1 MRKLYVIDGYSLIY
15 RSYFAFIS
23 RPFKDR
29 ENRNVSA
36 VYGFFSTL
44 MMLFDNNEIDYLVV
58 AFDSKGPTFR
68 HEIYPEYKANRNPTP
83 EDLHP
88 QIPIIMDILE
98 KAGIKYYEKQEM
110 EADDIIASFNKSAE
124 EQGIETVI
132 ITSDKDLMQLVNKNT
147 SVLRPSKKGVKEYQL
162 CNEEQVV
169 ESYGVK
175 PEQILEYLIML
186 GDAADNIPGIKG
198 VGAKTA
204 SKLLHEFGSLE
215 EIYKNLEKLSPGL
228 RKKFIE
234 GKEGIKLSRKLITLK
249 NDIFKPSDIDYKDY
263 EIKKIN
269 WAEAASS
276 FKAIDSKNLVSRA
289 NKLSIK
295 QGNGA
300 ITYQEIESEQI
311 KQKSKSPQM
320 GLFDDD
326 EFVEEEAPTI
336 KSSVLNNNYEA
347 ITNIEDLVK
356 VLSRVEN
363 GTIMAFDLETTSL
376 DVMNCKIVG
385 FSFCFDLDKAWYVA
399 LQAGGTAYMD
409 WEEVKP
415 ILTDKLEKAKIVG
428 QNFKYDYKVLKR
440 WGITIDKIYFDTMIA
455 AWMLNSSSGVY
466 NMDALANR
474 ELGYKTVE
482 FHEVVEK
489 GKTFDS
495 VPLEKAVRY
504 GAEDSQVTFALYEKF
519 KVELEKKKL
528 DNLFYSLEMPLV
540 KVLGNMELEGII
552 LDKNKIDEFDSQ
564 IEKEIEEVEN
574 KIFSEC
580 GQTFNVSSPKQLQEI
595 LFVKR
600 NLAPGRKTKSGFS
613 TDTKVLTEL
622 ARNNEDVVPKLVLEY
637 RSLVKLRGYSKGLPL
652 LINKRTKRIHPQFL
666 QTGTATGRLSCKSP
680 NLQNIPIRT
689 AEGRKIRGCF
699 IPKPGYTFLSAD
711 YAQIELMVLSHF
723 SKDENLVSS
732 FKNKEDVHKMTAVLI
747 FDESPENVTPQ
758 QRRIAKT
765 INFGVM
771 YGMSAFRLSNELE
784 ISRKEAKT
792 FIDSY
797 FERYKGVN
805 NFINETKIEAQK
817 KGFVSTLLGHI
828 RKVDEIRS
836 ANKVEQAAGERIAV
850 NTIIQGTAAE
860 IMKKA
865 MLGICDRFSK
875 DNLQSKMLLQVHDEL
890 IFEVLEEEKEKVV
903 KIVQEEMENAMKLN
917 VPLRCSIEFGKDWG
931 DMH

>member
-23 RPFKDR
+23 RPFKDSQ
-29 ENRNVSA
+29 NRNISA

-44 MMLFDNNEIDYLVV
+44 MMLLDSNEIDYLVV

-68 HEIYPEYKANRNPTP
+68 HEIFPEYKANRNPTP

-98 KAGIKYYEKQEM
+98 KAGIKYYDKTEM
-110 EADDIIASFNKSAE
+110 EADDIIATFNKSAE
-124 EQGIETVI
+124 AQGLETVI
-132 ITSDKDLMQLVNKNT
+132 ITSDKDLMQLVNNDT
-147 SVLRPSKKGVKEYQL
+147 FVLRPSKKGVKEYQM
-162 CNEEQVV
+162 CREEQVI

-175 PEQILEYLIML
+175 PSQILEYLIML
-186 GDAADNIPGIKG
+186 GDSADNIPGIKG
-198 VGAKTA
+198 IGSKTA
-204 SKLLHEFGSLE
+204 SKLLSEFGSLE
-215 EIYKNLEKLSPGL
+215 EIYKNLEKLTPGL

-234 GKEGIKLSRKLITLK
+234 GKAGIELSRKLITLK
-249 NDIFKPSDIDYKDY
+249 NDVFEPDEIDYEEYKV
-263 EIKKIN
+263 KKIN

-276 FKAIDSKNLVSRA
+276 FQTIDSKSLVSRA
-289 NKLSIK
+289 HKLAVKLGSSVK
-295 QGNGA
+295 
-300 ITYQEIESEQI
+300 TSPEEKEEPKEKKEQ
-311 KQKSKSPQM
+311 SPQR
-320 GLFDDD
+320 GLFD
-326 EFVEEEAPTI
+326 EEELVKEEFTAKKP
-336 KSSVLNNNYEA
+336 VLKNNYEA
-347 ITNIEDLVK
+347 ITTVEELTRIVNKIENK
-356 VLSRVEN
+356 
-363 GTIMAFDLETTSL
+363 TIMAFDLETTSL

-385 FSFCFDLDKAWYVA
+385 FSFCFDVDKAWYVA
-399 LQAGGTAYMD
+399 LQAGGTTYMD
-409 WEEVKP
+409 WEEIKP
-415 ILTDKLEKAKIVG
+415 ILKELLQKVKIVG

-440 WGITIDKIYFDTMIA
+440 WGLAIKEIYFDTMIA
-455 AWMLNSSSGVY
+455 AWMLKSSSGVY
-466 NMDALANR
+466 NMDDLASR

-504 GAEDSQVTFALYEKF
+504 GAEDSQVTFALFEKF
-519 KVELEKKKL
+519 KVELEKNKL
-528 DNLFYSLEMPLV
+528 DQLFFSLEMPLV

-552 LDKNKIDEFDSQ
+552 LDKNKIDEFDAQ
-564 IEKEIEEVEN
+564 IEKEIKEVED

-580 GQTFNVSSPKQLQEI
+580 GKTFNVSSPKQLQEI
-595 LFVKR
+595 LFIDRK
-600 NLAPGRKTKSGFS
+600 LSPGRKTKSGYS
-613 TDTKVLTEL
+613 TDTKVLTDL
-622 ARNNEDVVPKLVLEY
+622 ARNSEDIVPKLVLEY

-666 QTGTATGRLSCKSP
+666 QTGTATGRLSCKNP

-689 AEGRKIRGCF
+689 EEGRKIRGCF

-747 FDESPENVTPQ
+747 FDEKPEDVTPQ

-797 FERYKGVN
+797 FQRYKGVS
-805 NFINETKIEAQK
+805 NFINETKIEAQE
-817 KGFVSTLLGHI
+817 KGFVSTLLGHV
-828 RKVDEIRS
+828 RKVVEIRS

-865 MLGICDRFSK
+865 MLGISDKFSRET
-875 DNLQSKMLLQVHDEL
+875 LQSKLLLQVHDEL
-890 IFEVLEEEKEKVV
+890 IFEVAKEEKEKVV
-903 KIVQEEMENAMKLN
+903 KIVREEMENAMKLE

>member
-1 MRKLYVIDGYSLIY
+1 MKKLYVIDGYSLIY

-23 RPFKDR
+23 RPFKDK

-44 MMLFDNNEIDYLVV
+44 MMLLDSNEIDYLVV
-58 AFDSKGPTFR
+58 ALDSKGPTFR
-68 HEIYPEYKANRNPTP
+68 HEIFPEYKATRNPTP

-88 QIPIIMDILE
+88 QIPIIIDILE
-98 KAGIKYYEKQEM
+98 KSGIKYYDKQEM
-110 EADDIIASFNKSAE
+110 EADDIIATFNKSAE
-124 EQGIETVI
+124 AQGLETVI
-132 ITSDKDLMQLVNKNT
+132 ITSDKDLMQLVNQDT
-147 SVLRPSKKGVKEYQL
+147 AILRPSKKGVKEYQM
-162 CNEEQVV
+162 CKEEQVF

-175 PEQILEYLIML
+175 PCQILEYLIML
-186 GDAADNIPGIKG
+186 GDSADNIPGIKG
-198 VGAKTA
+198 IGAKTA
-204 SKLLHEFGSLE
+204 SKLLTQFGNLE
-215 EIYKNLEKLSPGL
+215 NIYQNLEKLSPGL

-234 GKEGIKLSRKLITLK
+234 GKDGVELSRKLITLK
-249 NDIFKPSDIDYKDY
+249 NDVFKPNDIDFNQYDVKN
-263 EIKKIN
+263 IS
-269 WAEAASS
+269 WSEAASS
-276 FKAIDSKNLVSRA
+276 FQTIDSKSLVSRA
-289 NKLSIK
+289 KKLASK
-295 QGNGA
+295 QGLGDNS
-300 ITYQEIESEQI
+300 YQEIKVELKTKKEN
-311 KQKSKSPQM
+311 SPQM
-320 GLFDDD
+320 GLFDEEDL
-326 EFVEEEAPTI
+326 VEEELVTKEPA
-336 KSSVLNNNYEA
+336 LNNNYEA
-347 ITNIEDLVK
+347 ITNVEDLVK
-356 VLSRVEN
+356 AFKQIEQ

-385 FSFCFDLDKAWYVA
+385 FSFCFDVDKAWYVA
-399 LQAGGTAYMD
+399 LQAGGKTYMD
-409 WEEVKP
+409 WEDVKP
-415 ILTDKLEKAKIVG
+415 ILNDNLKKVRIVG

-440 WGITIDKIYFDTMIA
+440 WGIAIKDIYFDTMIA
-455 AWMLNSSSGVY
+455 AWILNSSSGVY
-466 NMDALANR
+466 NMDDLASR

-519 KVELEKKKL
+519 KVELEKKNLDKL
-528 DNLFYSLEMPLV
+528 FFSLEMPLV
-540 KVLGNMELEGII
+540 KVLGNMEVEGII
-552 LDKNKIDEFDSQ
+552 LDKNKIDEFDAQ
-564 IEKEIEEVEN
+564 IEKEIKEVED

-600 NLAPGRKTKSGFS
+600 NLAPGRKTKSGYS
-613 TDTKVLTEL
+613 TDTKVLTDL
-622 ARNNEDVVPKLVLEY
+622 ARNNEDIVPKLVLEY

-652 LINKRTKRIHPQFL
+652 LINTRTKRIHPQFL
-666 QTGTATGRLSCKSP
+666 QTGTATGRLSCKNP
-680 NLQNIPIRT
+680 NPQNIPIRT
-689 AEGRKIRGCF
+689 DEGRKIRGCF
-699 IPKPGYTFLSAD
+699 IPKPGFVFLSAD

-723 SKDENLVSS
+723 SKDENLISS
-732 FKNKEDVHKMTAVLI
+732 FKNKEDVHKMTAALI
-747 FDESPENVTPQ
+747 FDEKAENITPQ

-797 FERYKGVN
+797 FKRYKGVN
-805 NFINETKIEAQK
+805 NFINETKIIAQE
-817 KGFVSTLLGHI
+817 KGFVSTLLGHV
-828 RKVDEIRS
+828 RKVEEIRS

-865 MLGICDRFSK
+865 MLGISNAFSK
-875 DNLQSKMLLQVHDEL
+875 ENLQSKMLLQVHDEL
-890 IFEVLEEEKEKVV
+890 IFEVAEEERETVV
-903 KIVQEEMENAMKLN
+903 KIVREEMENSMKLE

>member
-23 RPFKDR
+23 RPFKDSQ
-29 ENRNVSA
+29 NRNVSA

-44 MMLFDNNEIDYLVV
+44 MMLLDSNDIDYLVV

-98 KAGIKYYEKQEM
+98 KSGIKYYDKQEM
-110 EADDIIASFNKSAE
+110 EADDIIATFNKSAE

-132 ITSDKDLMQLVNKNT
+132 ITSDKDLMQLVNKDT
-147 SVLRPSKKGVKEYQL
+147 SVLRPSKKGVKEYQM
-162 CNEEQVV
+162 CKEEQVI

-175 PEQILEYLIML
+175 PSQILEYLIML
-186 GDAADNIPGIKG
+186 GDSSDNIPGIKG
-198 VGAKTA
+198 IGAKTA
-204 SKLLHEFGSLE
+204 SKLLSEFGSLDA
-215 EIYKNLEKLSPGL
+215 IYQNLEKLSKGL
-228 RKKFIE
+228 RNKFIE
-234 GKEGIKLSRKLITLK
+234 GKDGIELSRKLITLK
-249 NDIFKPSDIDYKDY
+249 DDVFKPNDIDYKEY

-269 WAEAASS
+269 WDDAASS
-276 FKAIDSKNLVSRA
+276 FQAIDSKNLVSRA
-289 NKLSIK
+289 HKLALKLGNSVSSYPEVEEEPKVKKNKSL
-295 QGNGA
+295 
-300 ITYQEIESEQI
+300 
-311 KQKSKSPQM
+311 QM
-320 GLFDDD
+320 GLFDDE
-326 EFVEEEAPTI
+326 EFSKEEEPKI
-336 KSSVLNNNYEA
+336 IIPVLKNNYEA
-347 ITNIEDLVK
+347 ITTVEGLVK
-356 VLSRVEN
+356 ALNRVEK

-385 FSFCFDLDKAWYVA
+385 FSFCFDIDKAWYVV
-399 LQAGGTAYMD
+399 LQAGGTTYMD

-415 ILTDKLEKAKIVG
+415 ILTDKLEKAQIVG

-466 NMDALANR
+466 NMDDLSSR

-504 GAEDSQVTFALYEKF
+504 GAEDSQVTFALYKKF
-519 KVELEKKKL
+519 KVELEKNKL

-540 KVLGNMELEGII
+540 KVLGNLELEGII
-552 LDKNKIDEFDSQ
+552 LDKNKINEFDAQ
-564 IEKEIEEVEN
+564 IVKEIEEVEN

-595 LFVKR
+595 LFVTR
-600 NLAPGRKTKSGFS
+600 NLSPGRKTKSGYS

-622 ARNNEDVVPKLVLEY
+622 ARNNEDIIPKLVLEY

-666 QTGTATGRLSCKSP
+666 QTGTATGRLSCKNP

-689 AEGRKIRGCF
+689 EEGRKIRGCF

-711 YAQIELMVLSHF
+711 YAQIELMVLAHF
-723 SKDENLVSS
+723 SKDENLISS

-747 FDESPENVTPQ
+747 FNESPENVTPQ

-805 NFINETKIEAQK
+805 NFINKTKIDAQEN
-817 KGFVSTLLGHI
+817 GFVSTLLGHV

-865 MLGICDRFSK
+865 MIGISDKFFK
-875 DNLQSKMLLQVHDEL
+875 ENLQSKMLLQVHDEL
-890 IFEVLEEEKEKVV
+890 IFEVLEEEKEQVV
-903 KIVQEEMENAMKLN
+903 KIVKEEMENAMKLL